1 MAKTYEGAVNM
12 HKLLASG
19 ASPQVEAPGKS
30 VIQKYAGGGKVM
42 PESKAANLPARGGV
56 MPVTKATGEKIAT
69 FKKGGKAKMPGLT
82 IAVAIPMRKASGRG
96 R

>member
-1 MAKTYEGAVNM
+1 MAEAISQ
-12 HKLLASG
+12 HKRMAMGESV
-19 ASPQVEAPGKS
+19 PMAPGKS